1 VGTPGADVAHFRRAA
16 AQSGSP
22 FSKEEQGR
30 DCMNLDG
37 KVAVVTGSGRGIGR
51 AYAAALAMA
60 GCAVVINDVDA
71 DVAGETVEAIT
82 KDGGRAVAEV
92 VAVGSAEA
100 ADRLVSRA
108 VEAFGRIDVMCT
120 NAGILRDRVLWNM
133 SDEDFD
139 LVIETHLR
147 GTFTCARAA
156 VKRMR
161 EQGEGG
167 RILVVSSI
175 AGQRGN
181 FGQTNYAAAKAG
193 IAAYA
198 RTWAMELAKFNIT
211 ANAIVPNALTRMVA
225 SIPGM
230 GAIVESA
237 ERGEPIPDSIRKGMG
252 LGLPQDVAPLI
263 VFLASD
269 AAKDVTG
276 QCIGLGGDK
285 LSLWAHPKEIS
296 VAYRDGGWTA
306 DAIAEVWSSSVGLHL
321 ESYGIPMLGGG

>member
-1 VGTPGADVAHFRRAA
+1 
-16 AQSGSP
+16 
-22 FSKEEQGR
+22 
-30 DCMNLDG
+30 MNLDG

-51 AYAAALAMA
+51 AYAAALAEA

-71 DVAGETVEAIT
+71 DVAGETVAALT
-82 KDGGRAVAEV
+82 AQGGRAVEEV

-100 ADRLVSRA
+100 ADRLVNRA
-108 VEAFGRIDVMCT
+108 VEAFGRLDIMCT

-147 GTFTCARAA
+147 GTFTCVRSA

-167 RILVVSSI
+167 RVVVVSSI

-230 GAIVESA
+230 GAIVEAA

-252 LGLPQDVAPLI
+252 LGRPEDVAPLI

-276 QCIGLGGDK
+276 QCVGLGGDK

-296 VAYRDGGWTA
+296 VAYRDNGWTA
-306 DAIAEVWSSSVGLHL
+306 DAIAEVWSSSVGSQL
-321 ESYGIPMLGGG
+321 ESYGIPMLGGR